1 LREGVTITEL
11 ASYCKLNSEK
21 FEIPEGLTTDFSLI
35 KPRNVSEWEQ
45 FKLLLSRNLL
55 ELERNFYAI
64 PGLAILAVFNG
75 FLYLCLWYNIDAT
88 PITHNSRENAQYVAN
103 CLGLVFLIVMD

>member
-1 LREGVTITEL
+1 MREGVTIKEL
-11 ASYCKLNSEK
+11 ASYCKLTGEE
-21 FEIPEGLTTDFSLI
+21 FEVPEGMTTDFSKI
-35 KPRNVSEWEQ
+35 KPRNVSEWQQ
-45 FKLLLSRNLL
+45 FKLLLSRNLT

-64 PGLAILAVFNG
+64 PGLAILAFFNG

-88 PITHNSRENAQYVAN
+88 PITHNASENAAYVAN